1 MLFIFSGFS
10 DRNTVHFEKSGK
22 VGFSKDGK
30 GGSMEG
36 LQTMQYVEI
45 AYARVS
51 TKRQSLERQETS
63 ILETIPD
70 LRAQYFFKDKYTGKE
85 FDRPEYKRLK
95 EKVME
100 LKEANPDTRIRI
112 TIHELDRIGRDYQEI
127 QKEVHWFRQQ
137 GVTLRFLDIP
147 EGIISDAMGIT
158 GELLVDIIILLKAY
172 WAEQELHYK
181 EKRTREG
188 IEKAKKNGTKF
199 GRQAIEINE
208 KQFCREVD
216 RAIARHITHK
226 EAMRNLGLK
235 DYVYWKWVKQLYP
248 DYQSNK
254 QKVTRE

>member
-10 DRNTVHFEKSGK
+10 DRNTVQFGKSGK
-22 VGFSKDGK
+22 VEFSKDGK

-36 LQTMQYVEI
+36 LQTMQYVEM

-51 TKRQSLERQETS
+51 TKSQSLERQETS

-127 QKEVHWFRQQ
+127 QKEVQWFRQQ

-147 EGIISDAMGIT
+147 EGLISDAMGIT

-208 KQFCREVD
+208 KQFSREVD

-226 EAMRNLGLK
+226 EAMCNLGLK

-254 QKVTRE
+254 QKVIRE

>member
-36 LQTMQYVEI
+36 LQTMQYVEM

-51 TKRQSLERQETS
+51 TKRQSLERQEAS

-127 QKEVHWFRQQ
+127 QKEVQWFRQQ

-147 EGIISDAMGIT
+147 EGLISDAMGIT

-199 GRQAIEINE
+199 GRKAIAINE

-226 EAMRNLGLK
+226 EAMRNLGVK

-254 QKVTRE
+254 QKVIRE